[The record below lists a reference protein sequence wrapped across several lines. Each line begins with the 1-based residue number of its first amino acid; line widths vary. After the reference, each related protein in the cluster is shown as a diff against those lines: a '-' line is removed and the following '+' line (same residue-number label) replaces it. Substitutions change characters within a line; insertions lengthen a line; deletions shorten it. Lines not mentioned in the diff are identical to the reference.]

1 MILKATT
8 PSNSP
13 WLIPFTT
20 LQFYGKKLDY
30 LHLKNFLHSECELYL
45 KQPLTLPQRKII
57 AAYHSLNHRL
67 AIEIGRW
74 TVILISRGTRLCHF
88 YCYNTVKMKHI
99 SCWRVCP
106 LYNHPIR
113 DTFPSTFENVVPR
126 NLKSGLSF
134 RPTSFTSAS
143 FSRMLPH
150 SATLENQSVG
160 KHPDIICF
168 NPITPWE
175 CTVKVL

>member
-134 RPTSFTSAS
+134 NQTNKFYISLFLRNATTLRHSRESISWKAS
-143 FSRMLPH
+143 RYHLF
-150 SATLENQSVG
+150 QSHYPLGV
-160 KHPDIICF
+160 HC
-168 NPITPWE
+168 
-175 CTVKVL
+175 